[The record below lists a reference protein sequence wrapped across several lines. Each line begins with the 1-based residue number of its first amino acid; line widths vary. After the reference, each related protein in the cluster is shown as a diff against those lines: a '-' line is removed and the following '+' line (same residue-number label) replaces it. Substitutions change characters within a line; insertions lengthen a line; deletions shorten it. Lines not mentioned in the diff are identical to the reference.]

1 VLLFSL
7 SPQVLSLSRSSLPF
21 SLFSR
26 ISLNLGGF
34 NYLFLP
40 KHYES

>member
-7 SPQVLSLSRSSLPF
+7 SLFLLSRLSLIREG
-21 SLFSR
+21 
-26 ISLNLGGF
+26 II
-34 NYLFLP
+34 YLFLP